1 MPECWLV
8 VPSGGSRR
16 WRWWTSCAANWAEM
30 ATTPIANDI
39 RRLRFA
45 RGEMTQQALAEA
57 CGVTRQTIIALE
69 AGKYAPS
76 LELAFRIARAFG
88 VGVEDVFRWEQA

>member
-1 MPECWLV
+1 MT
-8 VPSGGSRR
+8 G
-16 WRWWTSCAANWAEM
+16 
-30 ATTPIANDI
+30 TTISNEI

-45 RGEMTQQALAEA
+45 RGEMTQQALADA

-69 AGKYAPS
+69 AGRYAPS

-88 VGVEDVFRWEQA
+88 TGVEDVFHWRDA